1 MWSKCSSFL
10 GLILAKLSHH
20 TYWALQILSRVF
32 QQHKIRLNRSSDEG
46 EFWILISGICGFQR
60 RYLSIRPSSHF
71 EVVMTFVGFV
81 EMYFL
86 LKFQTDR
93 RTFLAALPL
102 SGGGVWRPIRWLPEN
117 LSTLLDLVRRYEQLS
132 CLRVFEIQSFDRR

>member
-1 MWSKCSSFL
+1 
-10 GLILAKLSHH
+10 
-20 TYWALQILSRVF
+20 
-32 QQHKIRLNRSSDEG
+32 
-46 EFWILISGICGFQR
+46 
-60 RYLSIRPSSHF
+60 
-71 EVVMTFVGFV
+71 MTFVGFV

-93 RTFLAALPL
+93 RTFPAALPL

-117 LSTLLDLVRRYEQLS
+117 LFTLLDLVRRYEQLS